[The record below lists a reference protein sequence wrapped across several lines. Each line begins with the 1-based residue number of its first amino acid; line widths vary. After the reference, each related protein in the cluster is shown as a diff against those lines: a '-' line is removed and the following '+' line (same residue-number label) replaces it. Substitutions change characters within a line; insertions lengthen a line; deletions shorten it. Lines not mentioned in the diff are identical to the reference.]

1 MNEMH
6 MVFCYSSP
14 NRLRQ
19 SPFTFQSIPP
29 NQLIKVI
36 KVTTMLLNPV
46 ASSQHPSLM
55 DLLPSSEAHSLLG
68 FRHPWKS
75 SPLSRWLFL
84 LSFIYL
90 LQLCFLTT
98 KGWSVLGL
106 SLWTTSHSFHFQV
119 FEYHL
124 YTHDSYLSPF
134 RMLSQ
139 SIIDQVAYKQ

>member
-55 DLLPSSEAHSLLG
+55 DLSPSPLFSSLKLILCLASG
-68 FRHPWKS
+68 IPGRVPL
-75 SPLSRWLFL
+75 LSRWLLL

-90 LQLCFLTT
+90 LQLCFLIS
-98 KGWSVLGL
+98 KG
-106 SLWTTSHSFHFQV
+106 
-119 FEYHL
+119 
-124 YTHDSYLSPF
+124 
-134 RMLSQ
+134 
-139 SIIDQVAYKQ
+139 

>member
-75 SPLSRWLFL
+75 SPSVSLIVPSQLHLPAPAL
-84 LSFIYL
+84 LPDL
-90 LQLCFLTT
+90 
-98 KGWSVLGL
+98 
-106 SLWTTSHSFHFQV
+106 
-119 FEYHL
+119 
-124 YTHDSYLSPF
+124 
-134 RMLSQ
+134 
-139 SIIDQVAYKQ
+139 